1 MQDKNSETKGL
12 DDSSLV
18 IVTTPEYVKD
28 SIKKAIEKHA
38 LSRNHPDAT
47 LQDKG
52 FVILSNDVG
61 SDSETNA
68 ATPKAVKTAYDLA
81 NTANQN
87 ANNANSNTNT
97 RLAKDQNGADI
108 PDKDDFVNNLG
119 LRDTV
124 NQAENALQKSA
135 IVQQTGISNDLVMSQ
150 NVTTMLISE
159 LIKKEDA
166 ELLAVPIGGIL
177 MWGSDLPHPNNFL
190 PMEGGQIDPDK
201 YPELLKHYPSGHL
214 PDWRGYVPRGWDKTG
229 SVDSEV
235 GRALGSFQADAIRD
249 ISGVIRTGSCKTDEI
264 SDNTTGAF
272 STIHQGRGSHVYS
285 DAFGD
290 NGYVYEDREFRASYV
305 VPTSAENRM
314 KNVAVLFLV
323 RGR

>member
-1 MQDKNSETKGL
+1 MQDKKPETRTL
-12 DDSSLV
+12 DDSGLV

-28 SIKKAIEKHA
+28 SIKEAVEKHA

-47 LQDKG
+47 LRDKG
-52 FVILSNDVG
+52 FVTLSNDVS
-61 SDSETNA
+61 SDSEANA
-68 ATPKAVKTAYDLA
+68 ATPKAVKVAYDLA

-87 ANNANSNTNT
+87 ANNANNNANT

-108 PDKDDFVNNLG
+108 PDKDTFVNNLG

-135 IVQQTGISNDLVMSQ
+135 IVQQTGVSNDLVMSQ

-177 MWGSDLPHPNNFL
+177 MWCSDLPHPNNFL
-190 PMEGGQIDPDK
+190 PMEGGKIDPNK
-201 YPELLKHYPSGHL
+201 YPELLKHYPSGNL

-229 SVDSEV
+229 SVDPET
-235 GRALGSFQADAIRD
+235 GRVLGSFQDDTIRD
-249 ISGVIRTGSCKTDEI
+249 ITGVIRTGSRKTDEI
-264 SDNTTGAF
+264 SDHTTGVF
-272 STIHQGRGSHVYS
+272 STIDQGIGSHVYS
-285 DAFGD
+285 GAFGD
-290 NGYVYEDREFRASYV
+290 NGYVYEDREFRASSV

-314 KNVAVLFLV
+314 KNVAVIFLV

>member
-1 MQDKNSETKGL
+1 MNMQDKKPETKAL
-12 DDSSLV
+12 DDSSFV
-18 IVTTPEYVKD
+18 TVTTPEYVKD

-61 SDSETNA
+61 SNSETDA

-87 ANNANSNTNT
+87 ANNANSNANT
-97 RLAKDQNGADI
+97 RLAKGQNGADI
-108 PDKDDFVNNLG
+108 PDKDAFINNLG

-135 IVQQTGISNDLVMSQ
+135 IVQQTGVSNDLVMSQ

-159 LIKKEDA
+159 CIKKEDA

-190 PMEGGQIDPDK
+190 PMEGGQIDPNQ
-201 YPELLKHYPSGHL
+201 YPELLKYYPLGNL
-214 PDWRGYVPRGWDKTG
+214 PDWRGYVPRGWDQTG
-229 SVDSEV
+229 GVDPEFD
-235 GRALGSFQADAIRD
+235 RELGSFQSDAIRD
-249 ISGVIRTGSCKTDEI
+249 ITGVIRTGSRKTDEAP
-264 SDNTTGAF
+264 DNTTGAF
-272 STIHQGRGSHVYS
+272 TTINQGREYQAYTPGTNIYT
-285 DAFGD
+285 
-290 NGYVYEDREFRASYV
+290 YEDREFRASSV
-305 VPTSAENRM
+305 VPTSSENRM
-314 KNVAVLFLV
+314 KNVAVIFLV

>member
-1 MQDKNSETKGL
+1 MQDKKPETKAL
-12 DDSSLV
+12 DDNSLV
-18 IVTTPEYVKD
+18 TVTTPEYVKD
-28 SIKKAIEKHA
+28 SIKEAIEKHA
-38 LSRNHPDAT
+38 LSRNHPNAT

-52 FVILSNDVG
+52 FVTLSNDVG

-68 ATPKAVKTAYDLA
+68 ATPKAVKAAYDLA
-81 NTANQN
+81 DTANQN
-87 ANNANSNTNT
+87 ANNANSNANT

-135 IVQQTGISNDLVMSQ
+135 IVQQIGVSNDLVMSQ
-150 NVTTMLISE
+150 NVTTRLISE
-159 LIKKEDA
+159 CIKKEDA

-177 MWGSDLPHPNNFL
+177 MWCSDLPPPNNFL
-190 PMEGGQIDPDK
+190 PMEGGKIDPSK
-201 YPELLKHYPSGHL
+201 YPELLKHYPSGNL

-229 SVDSEV
+229 NVDPEV
-235 GRALGSFQADAIRD
+235 GRTLGSFQADAIRD
-249 ISGVIRTGSCKTDEI
+249 ITGIIRTGSRKTDEV
-264 SDNTTGAF
+264 SDYTTGAF
-272 STIHQGRGSHVYS
+272 SVFSRGRGSHVYS
-285 DAFGD
+285 DAFGN
-290 NGYVYEDREFRASYV
+290 NGYVYEDREFRASSV

-314 KNVAVLFLV
+314 KNVAVMFLV

>member
-1 MQDKNSETKGL
+1 MQDKKSEPKVL
-12 DDSSLV
+12 DDNRLV
-18 IVTTPEYVKD
+18 LVTTPAYTKEV
-28 SIKKAIEKHA
+28 IEEHA
-38 LSRNHPDAT
+38 QSRNHPDAT

-52 FVILSNDVG
+52 FVILSNEVG
-61 SDSETNA
+61 SDSETMA
-68 ATPKAVKTAYDLA
+68 ATPKAVKVAYDLA

-87 ANNANSNTNT
+87 ALNNNSNHY
-97 RLAKDQNGADI
+97 LEKKQNGADI
-108 PDKDDFVNNLG
+108 PSKDAFVNNLG
-119 LRDTV
+119 LRNTV

-135 IVQQTGISNDLVMSQ
+135 IVQQVGSSNDVVMSQ
-150 NVTTMLISE
+150 NVTTMLISQH
-159 LIKKEDA
+159 IKKEDA

-177 MWGSDLPHPNNFL
+177 MWCSDLPHPNNFL

-229 SVDSEV
+229 GVDSEA
-235 GRALGSFQADAIRD
+235 GRELGSFQADAIRD
-249 ISGVIRTGSCKTDEI
+249 ITGVIRTGGRKTDEV
-264 SDNTTGAF
+264 SDNTTGVF
-272 STIHQGRGSHVYS
+272 STIEEGRGSHVYS

-290 NGYVYEDREFRASYV
+290 NGYIYEDREFRASYV

>member
-1 MQDKNSETKGL
+1 MQDKKT

-18 IVTTPEYVKD
+18 TVTTPEYVQD
-28 SIKKAIEKHA
+28 SIKEAIEKHT

-61 SDSETNA
+61 SNNQTHA

-81 NTANQN
+81 NTASQN
-87 ANNANSNTNT
+87 ANNANSNADT
-97 RLAKDQNGADI
+97 RLAKNQNGADI
-108 PDKDDFVNNLG
+108 PDKDAFVNNLG

-124 NQAENALQKSA
+124 NQAENALQESA
-135 IVQQTGISNDLVMSQ
+135 VVQQAGVSNDLVISQ

-159 LIKKEDA
+159 CIKKEDA

-177 MWGSDLPHPNNFL
+177 MWCSDLPHPNNFL
-190 PMEGGQIDPDK
+190 PMEGGQIDPNQ
-201 YPELLKHYPSGHL
+201 YPELLKHYPSGNL

-229 SVDSEV
+229 GVDPEV
-235 GRALGSFQADAIRD
+235 GRTLGSFQADAIRD
-249 ISGVIRTGSCKTDEI
+249 ITGVIRTGGRKTDEI
-264 SDNTTGAF
+264 DDNTMGAF
-272 STIHQGRGSHVYS
+272 TTIDQGRGSHVYS

-314 KNVAVLFLV
+314 KNVSVLFLV